1 VKFVLIALVIGAL
14 PLSVMGRSYAAV
26 G

>member
-14 PLSVMGRSYAAV
+14 PLGVMGRSYAAV